1 MFTSSNPGLSH
12 MTAGNNIGPAESA
25 ERWKNDSREVLRV
38 CISMCVCFESF
49 PAETLILHIEG
60 AKVLKV
66 NQMYALKCQKI

>member
-49 PAETLILHIEG
+49 PAETHFTH
-60 AKVLKV
+60 
-66 NQMYALKCQKI
+66 